1 MKPESSP
8 ARARK
13 ASQRAYTV
21 QSVAR
26 AAAVL
31 RAFMSPSETLALRTV
46 AERTRLNKGTAF
58 RILETLVEVG
68 LLERSGRSGYRS
80 LLQPVRSKRL
90 RIGYASQSTLLPF
103 TGMVTDG
110 LLRAASE
117 ANIDLVILNNKFSAR
132 VALENA
138 QRFIAER
145 VDLVIDSQINYDVA
159 AQIGV
164 QFSDAG
170 IPFIA
175 VDIPHPGAI
184 YFGADNYKAGR
195 IAGRY
200 LAKWAIKYWKGAAE
214 QIMYLGVDAAGP
226 MLNSRLTG
234 MSDGLLEILPESK
247 RIPVCHYDTKG
258 GQFDATLDV
267 VRKHL
272 YRRKTQRTLVCA
284 VNDSTALA
292 ALQAF
297 REMGLEEECAIVGQ
311 DANVEARQE
320 MRRPATRLI
329 ASVAYFPETYGA
341 HLIKLAM
348 EILEKRPVPPAV
360 FIQHELVTP
369 QNVNK
374 IYPNDTWLYPGSL
387 R

>member
-1 MKPESSP
+1 M
-8 ARARK
+8 
-13 ASQRAYTV
+13 
-21 QSVAR
+21 
-26 AAAVL
+26 
-31 RAFMSPSETLALRTV
+31 RAFDSPSEVLALRTI

-68 LLERSGRSGYRS
+68 LLDRSGHGGYRS
-80 LLQPVRSKRL
+80 LFQPVRSRRL
-90 RIGYASQSTLLPF
+90 RIGYASQSSLLPF

-110 LLRAASE
+110 LLSAAAA
-117 ANIDLVILNNKFSAR
+117 ANIDLMILDNKFSPR

-138 QRFIAER
+138 AKFIKDK

-159 AQIGV
+159 AQIGA

-175 VDIPHPGAI
+175 VDIPHPGAV

-195 IAGRY
+195 MAGRY
-200 LAKWAIKYWKGAAE
+200 LAKWALKHWKGAAE
-214 QIMYLGVDAAGP
+214 RVLYLGVDAAGP

-247 RIPVCHYDTKG
+247 RISVCHYDTRG

-272 YRRKTQRTLVCA
+272 RRYKAQKTLIGA
-284 VNDSTALA
+284 VNDSSALA

-297 REMGLEEECAIVGQ
+297 REMGVEEECAIVGQ
-311 DANVEARQE
+311 DANVDARQE
-320 MRRPATRLI
+320 MRRNATRLI
-329 ASVAYFPETYGA
+329 ASVAYFPETYGT
-341 HLIKLAM
+341 HLIKLAQ
-348 EILEKRPVPPAV
+348 EILCRKPVPPAV

-369 QNVNK
+369 ADVDK
-374 IYPNDTWLYPGSL
+374 IYPNDTWLYPAP
-387 R
+387 RY

>member
-1 MKPESSP
+1 ML
-8 ARARK
+8 
-13 ASQRAYTV
+13 QRSYTV
-21 QSVAR
+21 QSVVR

-31 RAFMSPSETLALRTV
+31 RAFSSPTEILALRTV
-46 AERTRLNKGTAF
+46 AERARLNKATAF

-68 LLERSGRSGYRS
+68 LLDRSGRTGYRS
-80 LLQPVRSKRL
+80 LLPPLRSRRL

-110 LLRAASE
+110 LMRAASE
-117 ANIDLVILNNKFSAR
+117 ANIDLFVLNNKFSPR

-138 QRFIAER
+138 ERFIAEK

-164 QFSDAG
+164 QFSNAG

-195 IAGRY
+195 MAGRY
-200 LAKWAIKYWKGAAE
+200 LGRWAIKYWKSTAE
-214 QIMYLGVDAAGP
+214 QVMYLGVDAAGP

-234 MSDGLLEILPESK
+234 MSDGLLEILPGSK
-247 RIPVCHYDTKG
+247 QFQVCHYDTKG

-284 VNDSTALA
+284 VNDSAALA

-297 REMGLEEECAIVGQ
+297 REMGLEEECSIVGQ
-311 DANVEARQE
+311 DANVEARHE
-320 MRRPATRLI
+320 MRRPSTRLI
-329 ASVAYFPETYGA
+329 ASVAYFPETYGG

-348 EILEKRPVPPAV
+348 QILEKKPVPPAV

-369 QNVNK
+369 QNVDK

-387 R
+387 H

>member
-1 MKPESSP
+1 ML
-8 ARARK
+8 
-13 ASQRAYTV
+13 QRTYTV
-21 QSVAR
+21 QSVVR

-31 RAFMSPSETLALRTV
+31 RAFASPTEILALRTV
-46 AERTRLNKGTAF
+46 AERTQLNKATAF
-58 RILETLVEVG
+58 RLLETLVEVG
-68 LLERSGRSGYRS
+68 LLDRSGRSGYRS
-80 LLQPVRSKRL
+80 LLPPLRSRRL

-117 ANIDLVILNNKFSAR
+117 ASIDLVVLNNKFSPR

-138 QRFIAER
+138 EKFIAEK

-164 QFSDAG
+164 QFSNAG

-175 VDIPHPGAI
+175 VDIPHPGAV

-195 IAGRY
+195 MAGRY
-200 LAKWAIKYWKGAAE
+200 LGKWAIKYWKSTAE
-214 QIMYLGVDAAGP
+214 QVMFLGVDAAGP

-234 MSDGLLEILPESK
+234 MSDGLLEILPGSK
-247 RIPVCHYDTKG
+247 QFQVCHYDTKG
-258 GQFDATLDV
+258 GQFEVTLDV

-284 VNDSTALA
+284 VNDSAALA

-311 DANVEARQE
+311 DANVEARYE

-341 HLIKLAM
+341 HLVKLAM
-348 EILEKRPVPPAV
+348 QILEKKPVPPAV

-369 QNVNK
+369 QNVDK
-374 IYPNDTWLYPGSL
+374 IYPNDAWLYPGS
-387 R
+387 RH